1 MNSLLSAIKAFVLK
15 SRPAYKDY
23 IGNGKYDVKK
33 LPEECVPDSVND
45 DIVRVRSMAKKAQ
58 ITADAADNA
67 AVLARRKANAADNTA
82 NLAQLTANEIKNAVQ
97 PTDEYNNGI
106 KIKTYI
112 GFKDVLEQSGTPI
125 MSSDTNGC
133 VYFIKS
139 SDQTGANLVIGYRDN
154 SDNLAGFCASIGKD
168 GLELSEN
175 SKIYAPI
182 KPSVRGPII
191 SIYNDSNRAYVEFT
205 KNACLVLPSY
215 TQNSTKKFK
224 ITVDDTGT
232 ISATEVT

>member
-23 IGNGKYDVKK
+23 LGNGKYDVKK

-45 DIVRVRSMAKKAQ
+45 DIIKVRSMADKAQ
-58 ITADAADNA
+58 FEANKAYDIGYRAMSTAD
-67 AVLARRKANAADNTA
+67 
-82 NLAQLTANEIKNAVQ
+82 EIKNAVQ
-97 PTDEYNNGI
+97 PTDTYNNGI

-112 GFKDVLEQSGTPI
+112 GFKNILDKGGTPT

-133 VYFIKS
+133 IYLRKS
-139 SDQTGANLVIGYRDN
+139 SDQTGVNLVIGYRAN
-154 SDNLAGFCASIGKD
+154 SSDSAGSCAIIGKD
-168 GLELSEN
+168 GLTLSKN

-182 KPSVRGPII
+182 KPSGSGPII
-191 SIYNDSNRAYVEFT
+191 SIYNDNNRAYVEFT
-205 KNACLVLPSY
+205 KDACLVLPSY
-215 TQNSTKKFK
+215 TPDSTKKFK

>member
-23 IGNGKYDVKK
+23 LGNGKYDVKK

-45 DIVRVRSMAKKAQ
+45 DIIKVRTMAEKAQ
-58 ITADAADNA
+58 ITADM
-67 AVLARRKANAADNTA
+67 ARS
-82 NLAQLTANEIKNAVQ
+82 TANEIKNAVQ
-97 PTDEYNNGI
+97 PTDTYNNGI

-112 GFKDVLEQSGTPI
+112 GFKNILDQYGAPI
-125 MSSDTNGC
+125 MSSDTDGC
-133 VYFIKS
+133 IYFRKS
-139 SDQTGANLVIGYRDN
+139 SDQTGFNLVIGYRAN
-154 SDNLAGFCASIGKD
+154 SDNSAGMCASIGKD
-168 GLELSEN
+168 GLTLSKN

-182 KPSVRGPII
+182 KPSVSGPII
-191 SIYNDSNRAYVEFT
+191 SIYNDDNRAYVEFT

-215 TQNSTKKFK
+215 TTNSTKKFK

>member
-58 ITADAADNA
+58 ITAD
-67 AVLARRKANAADNTA
+67 AADNTA

>member
-23 IGNGKYDVKK
+23 LGNGKYDIKK

-45 DIVRVRSMAKKAQ
+45 DIKTVRSMADNAQFYANKAYD
-58 ITADAADNA
+58 IGYRAKSTAD
-67 AVLARRKANAADNTA
+67 K
-82 NLAQLTANEIKNAVQ
+82 IMNAVQ

-112 GFKDVLEQSGTPI
+112 GFKNILDKSGAPI

-133 VYFIKS
+133 IYLNKS
-139 SDQTGANLVIGYRDN
+139 SDQTSVNLVIGYRAN
-154 SDNLAGFCASIGKD
+154 SDNLTGMCASIGKD
-168 GLELSEN
+168 GLTLSEN
-175 SKIYAPI
+175 SKIYAPV
-182 KPSVRGPII
+182 KPSTYGPII
-191 SIYNDSNRAYVEFT
+191 SIYNDDNRAYVEFT
-205 KNACLVLPSY
+205 KDACLVLPSY
-215 TQNSTKKFK
+215 TPNSTKKFK

>member
-23 IGNGKYDVKK
+23 LGNGKYDVKK

-45 DIVRVRSMAKKAQ
+45 DIINVRIKAEAAQ
-58 ITADAADNA
+58 ITAKAAQRTAD
-67 AVLARRKANAADNTA
+67 LARSAANAAQSTTD
-82 NLAQLTANEIKNAVQ
+82 EIKNAVQ
-97 PTDEYNNGI
+97 PTDTYNNGI

-112 GFKDVLEQSGTPI
+112 GFKNILEQSGTPI

-133 VYFIKS
+133 IYFRKS
-139 SDQTGANLVIGYRDN
+139 SDQTGVNLVIGYRDN
-154 SDNLAGFCASIGKD
+154 SDNTAYMCASIGED
-168 GLELSEN
+168 GLTLSKN

-182 KPSVRGPII
+182 NPSGSGPII
-191 SIYNDSNRAYVEFT
+191 SIYNDDNRAYVEFT
-205 KNACLVLPSY
+205 KDACLVLPSY
-215 TQNSTKKFK
+215 TPNSTKKFK

>member
-45 DIVRVRSMAKKAQ
+45 DIISVRSMAKQVQ
-58 ITADAADNA
+58 ITADAAQ
-67 AVLARRKANAADNTA
+67 R
-82 NLAQLTANEIKNAVQ
+82 TANEIKNAVQ
-97 PTDEYNNGI
+97 PTDTYNNGI

-112 GFKDVLEQSGTPI
+112 GFKNILEQSGAPI

-133 VYFIKS
+133 IYLCKS
-139 SDQTGANLVIGYRDN
+139 SDQTGVNLVIGYRAN
-154 SDNLAGFCASIGKD
+154 SDNSAGSCASIGKD
-168 GLELSEN
+168 GLTLSKN

-182 KPSVRGPII
+182 TPSGSGPII
-191 SIYNDSNRAYVEFT
+191 SIYNDDNRAYVEFT
-205 KNACLVLPSY
+205 NDACLVLPSY
-215 TQNSTKKFK
+215 TPDSTKKFK

>member
-23 IGNGKYDVKK
+23 LGNGKYDVKK

-45 DIVRVRSMAKKAQ
+45 DIIRVRSMANAAQ
-58 ITADAADNA
+58 ITANA
-67 AVLARRKANAADNTA
+67 ALNGSNV
-82 NLAQLTANEIKNAVQ
+82 AQSTANEIKNAVQ

-106 KIKTYI
+106 KIKTYM
-112 GFKDVLEQSGTPI
+112 GFKNILEQGGSPI

-133 VYFIKS
+133 IYFRKS
-139 SDQTGANLVIGYRDN
+139 SDQTGVNLVIGNRDN
-154 SDNLAGFCASIGKD
+154 SDNLASRCASIGKD
-168 GLELSEN
+168 GLTLSKN
-175 SKIYAPI
+175 SKIYAPV
-182 KPSVRGPII
+182 KSSTYGPII
-191 SIYNDSNRAYVEFT
+191 SIYNDNNRAYVEFT
-205 KNACLVLPSY
+205 KDACLVLPSH
-215 TQNSTKKFK
+215 TPKSTKKFE

>member
-1 MNSLLSAIKAFVLK
+1 MNSLLSAIKAFILK

-23 IGNGKYDVKK
+23 LGNGKYDIKK

-45 DIVRVRSMAKKAQ
+45 DIIMVRSMAKKAQ
-58 ITADAADNA
+58 ITADVALNDAD
-67 AVLARRKANAADNTA
+67 LARSAANAAQSTA
-82 NLAQLTANEIKNAVQ
+82 DEIKNAVQ
-97 PTDEYNNGI
+97 PTDTYNNGI

-112 GFKDVLEQSGTPI
+112 GFKNILEQSGAPI

-133 VYFIKS
+133 IYFRKS
-139 SDQTGANLVIGYRDN
+139 SDQTGVNLVIGYRAN
-154 SDNLAGFCASIGKD
+154 SDNSAGGCASIGKD

-175 SKIYAPI
+175 SKIYAPVA
-182 KPSVRGPII
+182 PSKYGPII
-191 SIYNDSNRAYVEFT
+191 SIYNDNNRAYVEFT
-205 KNACLVLPSY
+205 KDACLVLPSY
-215 TQNSTKKFK
+215 NPNSTKKFK